1 MWGSRTMSRPRV
13 RYQLAVS
20 LDGLIGPRDGSHH
33 WLDPYGSVAMA
44 ALGPYLKEIG
54 GLVMGRVTYEQ
65 MRGFGPGP
73 FDDIPTVVLT
83 SNPGL
88 EVGTA
93 AQVCTGGPQA
103 ASDAIEAATDNRD
116 IWLFGGGITASRFL
130 DEGLID
136 LIELTV
142 VPVVLGAGLPLFP
155 GVREPIT
162 FELVSSRV
170 GELGTISTV
179 YAKRT

>member
-1 MWGSRTMSRPRV
+1 MSRPRV

-20 LDGLIGPRDGSHH
+20 LDGLIGTQDGSAD

-83 SNPGL
+83 TNSTL
-88 EVGTA
+88 QVGA
-93 AQVCTGGPQA
+93 SAQVCLDGPQGA
-103 ASDAIEAATDNRD
+103 IDAIEKRIDGD
-116 IWLFGGGITASRFL
+116 IWLFGGGKTAACFL

-142 VPVVLGAGLPLFP
+142 VPVVLGTGLPLFP
-155 GVREPIT
+155 GVRDPVT

-170 GELGTISTV
+170 GELGTVSMV
-179 YAKRT
+179 YAKRSDR

>member
-1 MWGSRTMSRPRV
+1 MPRPRV

-20 LDGLIGPRDGSHH
+20 LDGLIGTHDGSAD

-83 SNPGL
+83 TNSKL
-88 EVGTA
+88 QVGAA
-93 AQVCTGGPQA
+93 AQVCLEGPQGA
-103 ASDAIEAATDNRD
+103 IDAIEKRIDGGD
-116 IWLFGGGITASRFL
+116 IWLFGGGKTAACFL

-142 VPVVLGAGLPLFP
+142 VPVVLGTGLPLFP
-155 GVREPIT
+155 GVRDPVS

-170 GELGTISTV
+170 GALGTVSMV
-179 YAKRT
+179 YARRDR

>member
-1 MWGSRTMSRPRV
+1 MSRPRV

-20 LDGLIGPRDGSHH
+20 LDGLIGTHDGSAD
-33 WLDPYGSVAMA
+33 WLTPYGPVAMA

-54 GLVMGRVTYEQ
+54 GLVMGRVSYEQ

-83 SNPGL
+83 TNATL
-88 EVGTA
+88 QVGA
-93 AQVCTGGPQA
+93 SAQVCLGGPQGA
-103 ASDAIEAATDNRD
+103 IDAIEKRIDGGD
-116 IWLFGGGITASRFL
+116 IWLFGGGKTAACFL

-142 VPVVLGAGLPLFP
+142 VPVVLGTGLPLFP
-155 GVREPIT
+155 GVRDPVS
-162 FELVSSRV
+162 FELVSSHV

-179 YAKRT
+179 YARRSDR